1 MLENSEIV
9 GMVAL
14 ALVLVVLGAFLWYT
28 REMV

>member
-14 ALVLVVLGAFLWYT
+14 ALVLVVLGAFLWFT
-28 REMV
+28 RDMV